1 MVLTA
6 RFKNGIKLLAIPTKG
21 TEAVSVL
28 VLARVGSRY
37 EKKSLNGASH
47 FIEHMFF
54 KGTEKRP
61 DNLSIARVLDGV
73 GAEYNAFTAKDH
85 TGYWIKVDKNKLEIA
100 LDVLSDI
107 IFNSVFEKKSFAKEK
122 GVIMEE
128 IKMYEDSPMMYID
141 DLFDQNIYRATNLGR
156 SIGGK
161 IKNIKKIKRED
172 ILKFKNIYYQTKN
185 LEIILAGR
193 INKKTINLVK
203 KYFGNH
209 QSLQKHKIEKFE
221 KVKLRNLT
229 LRRRTNIVYR
239 DVKQAQLIIGFS
251 AYSYFCK
258 TIDAL
263 SILGIIL
270 GGNMSSRL
278 FSEVR
283 VKRGLAYYI
292 KAGPSAYEDTGDF
305 SIKSGLDKDR
315 IFEAINVILDELKK
329 VALSGPTDDELKR
342 AKDYLSGQLKLSME
356 DSSAVAV
363 WYGHH
368 DLLER
373 KIISPE
379 QKLKLVEKVT
389 KKEVWRVARDIFKL
403 EKLYFSLIGPFK
415 KIEPFLSV
423 LRNRDIIKR

>member
-1 MVLTA
+1 MLLNK

-37 EKKSLNGASH
+37 EKQSLNGASH

-54 KGTEKRP
+54 KGTKKRP

-107 IFNSVFEKKSFAKEK
+107 IFNSVFEKKSFEKERR
-122 GVIMEE
+122 VIMEE
-128 IKMYEDSPMMYID
+128 IKMYEDNSLMHVD
-141 DLFDQNIYRATNLGR
+141 DLFEQNIYRATSLGR
-156 SIGGK
+156 KISGE
-161 IKNIKKIKRED
+161 IKNIKKIKREEL
-172 ILKFKNIYYQTKN
+172 LKFRNICYQTNN
-185 LEIILAGR
+185 LEIILSGR
-193 INKKTINLVK
+193 VNKKTINLVK
-203 KYFGNH
+203 KYFSDH
-209 QSLQKHKIEKFE
+209 QTSPKRKPEGFK
-221 KVKLRNLT
+221 KVKLQKLSLKQRI
-229 LRRRTNIVYR
+229 NIVYR
-239 DVKQAQLIIGFS
+239 DVKQAQLIIGFP
-251 AYSYFCK
+251 AYSYFHK
-258 TIDAL
+258 SINAL
-263 SILGIIL
+263 GILGIIL

-292 KAGPSAYEDTGDF
+292 KAGQDIYEDIGSF
-305 SIKSGLDKDR
+305 SIKSGLDKER
-315 IFEAINVILDELKK
+315 IFEAISVISEELKRIT
-329 VALSGPTDDELKR
+329 LEGPSDDEIKR

-356 DSSAVAV
+356 DSSFVAT

-379 QKLKLVEKVT
+379 QKLKLIEKVS
-389 KKEVWRVARDIFKL
+389 KKEVWRVARDVFKFD
-403 EKLYFSLIGPFK
+403 KLYLSLIGPFK

-423 LRNRDIIKR
+423 LRNCDIIKR

>member
-1 MVLTA
+1 MVLNK

-28 VLARVGSRY
+28 VLVRVGSRY

-128 IKMYEDSPMMYID
+128 IKMYEDNPMTYID
-141 DLFDQNIYRATNLGR
+141 DLFDQNIYRATSLGR

-161 IKNIKKIKRED
+161 IKNIKKIQRED
-172 ILKFKNIYYQTKN
+172 ILKFKNTYYQAKN

-209 QSLQKHKIEKFE
+209 QSSQKHKIEKFE
-221 KVKLRNLT
+221 KVKSRNLT
-229 LRRRTNIVYR
+229 FRQKINIVYR
-239 DVKQAQLIIGFS
+239 DVKQAQLIIGFP
-251 AYSYFCK
+251 AYSYFHK
-258 TIDAL
+258 SINAL
-263 SILGIIL
+263 SLLGIIL

-292 KAGPSAYEDTGDF
+292 KPGHSAKEHTGDL
-305 SIKSGLDKDR
+305 SIKSG
-315 IFEAINVILDELKK
+315 
-329 VALSGPTDDELKR
+329 
-342 AKDYLSGQLKLSME
+342 
-356 DSSAVAV
+356 
-363 WYGHH
+363 
-368 DLLER
+368 
-373 KIISPE
+373 
-379 QKLKLVEKVT
+379 
-389 KKEVWRVARDIFKL
+389 
-403 EKLYFSLIGPFK
+403 
-415 KIEPFLSV
+415 
-423 LRNRDIIKR
+423 